1 MTACPDKEALLHG
14 LLDGELD
21 AANAKTCEE
30 HLKTCPGCAQAF
42 GELQA
47 LSARLSVPGVAY
59 RAPPALRARIE
70 GVIDAEARPARRLR
84 AAAPWAFSGGV
95 AALAAPWAL
104 SGGFAAL
111 AASLA
116 VVMVQANVGA
126 LEDQLVAG
134 HVRSTLASHLV
145 DVETSDRHVVKPWF
159 NGRIDFAPPVVELA
173 DAGYPLV
180 GGRLDYLDDRVVAA
194 LVYRRNRHVINLF
207 VWPSQP
213 GPKLPPGPAL
223 RSGYSVAHWRSH
235 GLEFWAVSD
244 IEAGDLEAFR
254 RAFTARAP
262 A

>member
-21 AANAKTCEE
+21 AANAKACEE
-30 HLKTCPGCAQAF
+30 HLKTCAGCAQAF

-47 LSARLSVPGVAY
+47 LSARLSAPGVAY
-59 RAPPALRARIE
+59 RAPPALRQRIE
-70 GVIDAEARPARRLR
+70 GRLAAEARPPRRRL
-84 AAAPWAFSGGV
+84 WA
-95 AALAAPWAL
+95 AAPWAL
-104 SGGFAAL
+104 SAGFAAL

-116 VVMVQANVGA
+116 VVSIQTESLTLA
-126 LEDQLVAG
+126 DQLVAS

-159 NGRIDFAPPVVELA
+159 NGKIDFAPPVLELA

-180 GGRLDYLDDRVVAA
+180 GGRLDYLDNRTVAA

-207 VWPSQP
+207 IWPSKP
-213 GPKLPPGPAL
+213 GLAPWPGPAG
-223 RSGYSVAHWRSH
+223 RGGYSVAHWRSR

-244 IEAGDLEAFR
+244 IDGADLQAFR
-254 RAFTARAP
+254 KAFEARAP

>member
-21 AANAKTCEE
+21 AANAQACEA

-47 LSARLSVPGVAY
+47 LSARLSAPGVAY
-59 RAPPALRARIE
+59 RAPPGLRARIE
-70 GVIDAEARPARRLR
+70 GLIDAEARPPPRRLR
-84 AAAPWAFSGGV
+84 AAAPWAF
-95 AALAAPWAL
+95 

-126 LEDQLVAG
+126 LEDQLVAS

-159 NGRIDFAPPVVELA
+159 NGRIDFAPPVIELA
-173 DAGYPLV
+173 DAGYPLA

-207 VWPSQP
+207 VWPSKP
-213 GPKLPPGPAL
+213 GPALPPGPAL
-223 RSGYSVAHWRSH
+223 RSGYSVAHWRNH

-244 IEAGDLEAFR
+244 IDPGDLEAFR
-254 RAFTARAP
+254 RAFVARAP
-262 A
+262 T

>member
-1 MTACPDKEALLHG
+1 
-14 LLDGELD
+14 
-21 AANAKTCEE
+21 
-30 HLKTCPGCAQAF
+30 
-42 GELQA
+42 
-47 LSARLSVPGVAY
+47 VAY
-59 RAPPALRARIE
+59 RAPPSLRARVE
-70 GVIDAEARPARRLR
+70 RLLEAEARPPRRLR
-84 AAAPWAFSGGV
+84 AAAPWAFSGG
-95 AALAAPWAL
+95 
-104 SGGFAAL
+104 FAAL

-116 VVMVQANVGA
+116 IVMIQANVGA

-134 HVRSTLASHLV
+134 HVRSTLAAHLV

-173 DAGYPLV
+173 DAGYPLA

-207 VWPSQP
+207 VWPSKP
-213 GPKLPPGPAL
+213 GPKLPPGAAL
-223 RSGYSVAHWRSH
+223 RSGYSIAHWRSR

-244 IEAGDLEAFR
+244 IDAGDLEAFR